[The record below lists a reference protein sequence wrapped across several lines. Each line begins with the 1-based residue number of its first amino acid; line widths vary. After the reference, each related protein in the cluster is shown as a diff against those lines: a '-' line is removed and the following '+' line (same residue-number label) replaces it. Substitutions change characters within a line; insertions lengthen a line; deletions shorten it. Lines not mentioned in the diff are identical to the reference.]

1 MTNTMSAGALGA
13 PVEAVNI
20 GLEMFAESL
29 RTSAV
34 EVTSVGWRPSPAE
47 VQGALDTIAPH
58 LGRVRAAN
66 DIVVERLQSA
76 EPRLV
81 DVLVAREAIDGLG
94 ERTFLHAGPPVDWAD
109 MCGPLRGAVI
119 GAIMFEGLADDPE
132 AAEAMAARGEVD
144 FAPCHEHGAVGPMAG
159 VVSPSMPMWV
169 VDDAVHGTRGLCTL
183 NEGLGK
189 TLRHGAYDEGVLTRL
204 AWMRDVLGPAVQ
216 ATVRGLSAP
225 LDLRGLAAGALQMG
239 DECHNRLR
247 ASTSLLLRELLPV
260 MLEIDHPREAVIE
273 AARFMNSNDHFGLN
287 PIMAGAKATA
297 DAARDV
303 PGSSIVTAMAR
314 NGTEFGMRLS
324 GTGDRWFTGPAGVI
338 DGLFLPGYG
347 PEDANPDIGDSTITE
362 TVGLGAFAMAAA
374 PAIVKF
380 IGGRASEASL
390 ATLAMY
396 DATWSES
403 RSYQLAVL
411 DFRGTPLGIDAL
423 EVVHSGVLPII
434 NTGIAGRVAGTGQ
447 VGAGLT
453 KPPMGAFTDA
463 VTALAATFA

>member
-1 MTNTMSAGALGA
+1 MTSTTEAGALGG
-13 PVEAVNI
+13 PLEVVNV

-29 RTSAV
+29 RSTGVDVA
-34 EVTSVGWRPSPAE
+34 SVAWRPSPTEA
-47 VQGALDTIAPH
+47 QPALEALAPH
-58 LGRVRAAN
+58 LDRVRAAN
-66 DIVVERLQSA
+66 DEVVERLQSA

-81 DVLVAREAIDGLG
+81 DVLPAREAIQGLG
-94 ERTFLHAGPPVDWAD
+94 DRTFLHAGPPVDWAD

-119 GAIMFEGLADDPE
+119 GALMFEGLADDP
-132 AAEAMAARGEVD
+132 AQAEAMAADGEVE
-144 FAPCHEHGAVGPMAG
+144 FAPCHERGAVGPMAG

-216 ATVRGLSAP
+216 ATVRGLAEP
-225 LDLRGLAAGALQMG
+225 LDLRALAAGALQMG

-247 ASTSLLLRELLPV
+247 ASTSLLLRELLPT
-260 MLEIDHPREAVIE
+260 MLEVDHPRAQLVE
-273 AARFMNSNDHFGLN
+273 AARFMNGNDHFGLN

-303 PGSSIVTAMAR
+303 RGSSIVTAMAR

-324 GTGDRWFTGPAGVI
+324 GTGDQWFTGPAGII

-434 NTGIAGRVAGTGQ
+434 NTGIAGKVAGTGQ

-453 KPPMGAFTDA
+453 RPPMSAFTDA
-463 VTALAATFA
+463 VDALAATFR

>member
-1 MTNTMSAGALGA
+1 MTDTALGA
-13 PVEAVNI
+13 PLDVVNI
-20 GLEMFAESL
+20 GLDLFAASL
-29 RTSAV
+29 ASS
-34 EVTSVGWRPSPAE
+34 EVSVSPVAWRPPPAE
-47 VQGALDTIAPH
+47 AQPALDRLAPH
-58 LGRVRAAN
+58 LPEIRAAN
-66 DIVVERLQSA
+66 DEVVERLQTA

-81 DVLVAREAIDGLG
+81 DVLIARDAIDGLG
-94 ERTFLHAGPPVDWAD
+94 ERTILHAGPPVAWAD
-109 MCGPLRGAVI
+109 MCGPLQGAVT
-119 GAIMFEGLADDPE
+119 GALIFEGLADSPDE
-132 AAEAMAARGEVD
+132 AVRMAAAGEVD
-144 FAPCHEHGAVGPMAG
+144 FAPCHEYGAVGPMAG

-169 VDDAVHGTRGLCTL
+169 VTDDVHGTRGLCTL

-189 TLRHGAYDEGVLTRL
+189 TLRHGAFDEGVLSRL

-216 ATVRGLSAP
+216 ATVRALP
-225 LDLRGLAAGALQMG
+225 EPVDLRALASGALQMG

-247 ASTSLLLRELLPV
+247 ASTSLLLRELLPA
-260 MLEIDHPREAVIE
+260 MIELDHPRDDLVA
-273 AARFMNSNDHFGLN
+273 AARFMNGNDHFGLN

-303 PGSSIVTAMAR
+303 RGSSIVVAMAR

-390 ATLAMY
+390 ATLEMY
-396 DATWSES
+396 DVAWAES

-423 EVVHSGVLPII
+423 EVVHNGVLPII

-453 KPPMGAFTDA
+453 KPPMSAFVDA
-463 VTALAATFA
+463 VNTLADSFG

>member
-1 MTNTMSAGALGA
+1 MTGHASALGA
-13 PVEAVNI
+13 NLDVINV
-20 GLEMFAESL
+20 GLDLFASSL
-29 RTSAV
+29 ADSDV
-34 EVTSVGWRPSPAE
+34 EVTAVAWRPAPAE
-47 VQGALDTIAPH
+47 AQDALDRLAPH
-58 LGRVRAAN
+58 LDRVHAAN
-66 DIVVERLQSA
+66 DEVVERLQTA

-81 DVLVAREAIDGLG
+81 DVQVAREAIAGLG
-94 ERTFLHAGPPVDWAD
+94 ERTILHAGPPVAWDD
-109 MCGPLRGAVI
+109 MCGPLRGAI
-119 GAIMFEGLADDPE
+119 TGALMFEGLADS
-132 AAEAMAARGEVD
+132 AEDAVRMAAAGDVD

-169 VDDAVHGTRGLCTL
+169 VEDAVHGTRGLCTL

-189 TLRHGAYDEGVLTRL
+189 TLRHGAYDTPVLERL
-204 AWMRDVLGPAVQ
+204 SWMRDVLGPAAK
-216 ATVRGLSAP
+216 ATVRALPEP
-225 LDLRGLAAGALQMG
+225 LDLRALASAALQMG

-260 MLEIDHPREAVIE
+260 MIDLDHPRSELVA
-273 AARFMNSNDHFGLN
+273 AARFMNGNDHFGLN

-297 DAARDV
+297 DAARGV
-303 PGSSIVTAMAR
+303 RGSSIVTCMAR

-324 GTGDRWFTGPAGVI
+324 GTGDEWFTGPAGII

-411 DFRGTPLGIDAL
+411 DFRGTPLGVDAL
-423 EVVHSGVLPII
+423 EVVHTGVLPII
-434 NTGIAGRVAGTGQ
+434 NTGIAGKIAGTGQ

-453 KPPMGAFTDA
+453 KPPMGAFVDA
-463 VTALAATFA
+463 VNALAATFA

>member
-1 MTNTMSAGALGA
+1 MTATTGFALRA
-13 PVEAVNI
+13 PLEVVNV
-20 GLEMFAESL
+20 GLELFAATL
-29 RTSAV
+29 ATSDADV
-34 EVTSVGWRPSPAE
+34 SSVAWRPPPAE
-47 VQGALDTIAPH
+47 AQTALTTLGRH
-58 LGRVRAAN
+58 LDRVRAAN
-66 DIVVERLQSA
+66 DTVVERLQTA
-76 EPRLV
+76 DPRLV
-81 DVLVAREAIDGLG
+81 DVLVAREAMPGLG
-94 ERTFLHAGPPVDWAD
+94 DRTILHAGPPVSWGE

-119 GAIMFEGLADDPE
+119 GALMFEGLADTPE
-132 AAEAMAARGEVD
+132 AAESLAARGDVD
-144 FAPCHEHGAVGPMAG
+144 FAPCHEYGAVGPMAG

-169 VDDAVHGTRGLCTL
+169 ADDGVHGTRGLCTL

-189 TLRHGAYDEGVLTRL
+189 TLRHGAYDAAVLDRL

-216 ATVRGLSAP
+216 ATVRSISEP
-225 LDLRGLAAGALQMG
+225 IDLRALAAAALQMG

-247 ASTSLLLRELLPV
+247 ASTSLLLRELLPA
-260 MLEIDHPREAVIE
+260 MLEVDHPQGRLIE
-273 AARFMNSNDHFGLN
+273 AARFMNGNDHFGLN
-287 PIMAGAKATA
+287 SIMAGAKATA

-303 PGSSIVTAMAR
+303 PNSSIVTAMAR
-314 NGTEFGMRLS
+314 NGTEFGMRLA
-324 GTGDRWFTGPAGVI
+324 GTGDQWFTGPAGII
-338 DGLFLPGYG
+338 DGLFLPGFG

-390 ATLAMY
+390 ATLEMY
-396 DATWSES
+396 DTTWSES

-453 KPPMGAFTDA
+453 KPPMGAFVDA
-463 VTALAATFA
+463 VNTLAATFL